1 MADAHK
7 SILVTGCAGFIGS
20 ALTRRLLE
28 RGQRVI
34 GLDNLN
40 DYYDPS
46 LKLAR
51 LALCQ
56 KHSNFA
62 FHKID
67 VADSTAVQN
76 LFESTRPDVVVHLAA
91 QAGVRYSIQNPHAY
105 VDSNLKGFLNILEG
119 CRHNKTGHLI
129 YASTSSVYGLNETQ
143 PLSVHHG
150 TAHPV
155 SFYSATK
162 KANELMAHSY
172 SAMYGIPTT
181 GVRFFTV
188 YGPWGRPDMALF
200 LFTRNIL
207 EGKPIRV
214 FNFGKHKRD
223 FTYIDDLVDGLE
235 RMTLGP
241 AAAPAR
247 EWDARHPDPSLSSAP
262 YRIYNI
268 GNGRSEQ
275 LMRYIEV
282 IEECLGRKAEKIFE
296 DKQAGD
302 VDSTLADVTEL
313 SRDYGYQPSTPI
325 EVGVRRFVEWFR
337 DYYKL

>member
-1 MADAHK
+1 MADAPK

-20 ALTRRLLE
+20 ALTRRLLD
-28 RGQRVI
+28 GGHRVT

-40 DYYDPS
+40 DYYEVS
-46 LKLAR
+46 LKKAR
-51 LALCQ
+51 LALFE
-56 KHSNFA
+56 KNPAFA
-62 FHKID
+62 FHKMD
-67 VADSTAVQN
+67 VADTAAVQK
-76 LFESTRPDVVVHLAA
+76 LFESTKPDVVVHLAA

-119 CRHNKTGHLI
+119 CRHNKAGHLI

-172 SAMYGIPTT
+172 SSMYGIPTT

-214 FNFGKHKRD
+214 FNHGKHKRD
-223 FTYIDDLVDGLE
+223 FTYIDDIVDGLE
-235 RMTLGP
+235 RMALGP
-241 AAAPAR
+241 AAAPSR
-247 EWDARHPDPSLSSAP
+247 EWDATRPDPSISSAP
-262 YRIYNI
+262 FRIYNI
-268 GNGRSEQ
+268 GNSRSVE

-282 IEECLGRKAEKIFE
+282 IEDCIGRKAEKIFE

-313 SRDYGYQPSTPI
+313 ARDYGYRPSTPV
-325 EVGVRRFVEWFR
+325 ETGVRRFVNWFR
-337 DYYKL
+337 DYYQL